1 MVSQR
6 QVSSFD
12 VLYRPMILSE
22 GRAKLVPAGSRFLLQ
37 IHYTPNGA
45 PQIDHDRLGPSA
57 GLPVQGQHPTGPVQP
72 HPARAAPR
80 DLREVLRADGKEIAG
95 TTFVVQGFGNVGS
108 WFCRLIDELGG
119 KIVASYMEG
128 TGVYV
133 SCYNILYVG
142 VRYGVPMLLLVSY
155 VGSFED
161 QRNSFLYV
169 QRGIK
174 LIPQLEAL
182 EVQYQVIG
190 NGDGLERK
198 VKNSVRMMNALKQ
211 PVALLFTEDF
221 TL

>member
-1 MVSQR
+1 MEETLAQNLVHALRAVGVNFITYLPETRLSQII
-6 QVSSFD
+6 
-12 VLYRPMILSE
+12 P
-22 GRAKLVPAGSRFLLQ
+22 LLQ
-37 IHYTPNGA
+37 NDSHFQLA
-45 PQIDHDRLGPSA
+45 P
-57 GLPVQGQHPTGPVQP
+57 
-72 HPARAAPR
+72 
-80 DLREVLRADGKEIAG
+80 
-95 TTFVVQGFGNVGS
+95 VGS
-108 WFCRLIDELGG
+108 VAEGVSIAAGAALGG

-133 SCYNILYVG
+133 SCYNILTVG

-174 LIPQLEAL
+174 LIPQLETL

-190 NGDGLERK
+190 NGEDLERK
-198 VKNSVRMMNALKQ
+198 VKNAVRMMNALKQ

>member
-1 MVSQR
+1 MEENLAQNLVYALRAAGINFITYLPETRLSQII
-6 QVSSFD
+6 
-12 VLYRPMILSE
+12 P
-22 GRAKLVPAGSRFLLQ
+22 LLQ
-37 IHYTPNGA
+37 NDVHFQLA
-45 PQIDHDRLGPSA
+45 P
-57 GLPVQGQHPTGPVQP
+57 
-72 HPARAAPR
+72 
-80 DLREVLRADGKEIAG
+80 
-95 TTFVVQGFGNVGS
+95 VGS
-108 WFCRLIDELGG
+108 EAEGVSIAAGAALGG
-119 KIVASYMEG
+119 KVVASYMEG

-133 SCYNILYVG
+133 SCYNILTVG